1 VARGVLHTCRNA
13 SQHDICTINLPKEIK
28 CKDIPKHRPIVL
40 NKALIAS
47 ILGIFLQAAHR
58 AFALELEKPSAAE
71 STKTIWKTS
80 PMYKKAQNHAT
91 LMTLKRP
98 QKLQVLVARNSSRVA
113 CLSSSV

>member
-1 VARGVLHTCRNA
+1 MYNQPAERNKM
-13 SQHDICTINLPKEIK
+13 QRHPKTQTHCSEQGT
-28 CKDIPKHRPIVL
+28 
-40 NKALIAS
+40 IAS